1 MAAILPTLEQIRSY
15 AEQGMS
21 YNQISRLHRMPS
33 AWPLKRLTKND
44 EELKDLL
51 LKNGK
56 SRQHRQGEEV
66 SDKRGVYQ

>member
-1 MAAILPTLEQIRSY
+1 MVTILPTLEQIKAY
-15 AEQGMS
+15 AMQGMS
-21 YNQISRLHRMPS
+21 FNQISRLHRMPS

-44 EELKDLL
+44 EELKNLL
-51 LKNGK
+51 LANGK